1 MKYAEV
7 SVNAPAA
14 QRQTFSYSIP
24 SELTVEIGQAV
35 YVPFGQKTVQGLVIE
50 LTDVPAFEPTRDI
63 IGVIDSQPLL
73 SAKQIL
79 LARWISDYYLSP
91 LFDAIA
97 LMLPPGF
104 ERRVLTTISLTKQEY
119 NTDSLNEHQL
129 SLLQSVKQKSP
140 QKLKEIETALGK
152 KRTSTAIS
160 RLIELGLIERTYE
173 LERVKVK
180 TQRVAYLRLTIP
192 RENAL
197 KTAANLPEKSRKQIS
212 LLNL

>member
-24 SELTVEIGQAV
+24 SELTVDVGQAV
-35 YVPFGQKTVQGLVIE
+35 YVPFGQKTVQGLVME

-79 LARWISDYYLSP
+79 LAKWLSDYYLSP
-91 LFDAIA
+91 LFDAVA

-104 ERRVLTTISLTKQEY
+104 ERRVLTTISLTQQEY
-119 NTDSLNEHQL
+119 DIASLNEHQL
-129 SLLQSVKQKSP
+129 SLLELLKQKAYN
-140 QKLKEIETALGK
+140 Q
-152 KRTSTAIS
+152 
-160 RLIELGLIERTYE
+160 
-173 LERVKVK
+173 
-180 TQRVAYLRLTIP
+180 TQ
-192 RENAL
+192 
-197 KTAANLPEKSRKQIS
+197 
-212 LLNL
+212 

>member
-24 SELTVEIGQAV
+24 SELTVDIGQAV
-35 YVPFGQKTVQGLVIE
+35 YVPFGQKTVQGVVIE

-63 IGVIDSQPLL
+63 IGVIDSRPLL
-73 SAKQIL
+73 SAKQVL

-104 ERRVLTTISLTKQEY
+104 ERRVLTTISLAHQDY
-119 NTDSLNEHQL
+119 DAASLNEHRWN
-129 SLLQSVKQKSP
+129 LLELLKQK
-140 QKLKEIETALGK
+140 KAVRLNEIETLLGK
-152 KRTSTAIS
+152 KRASATIS
-160 RLIELGLIERTYE
+160 QLVELGLVQKTYE

-180 TQRVAYLRLTIP
+180 SRQVPYIRLMW
-192 RENAL
+192 RRRRRRRA
-197 KTAANLPEKSRKQIS
+197 
-212 LLNL
+212 

>member
-24 SELTVEIGQAV
+24 SELTFEIGQAV

-97 LMLPPGF
+97 LMLPPG
-104 ERRVLTTISLTKQEY
+104 
-119 NTDSLNEHQL
+119 
-129 SLLQSVKQKSP
+129 
-140 QKLKEIETALGK
+140 
-152 KRTSTAIS
+152 
-160 RLIELGLIERTYE
+160 
-173 LERVKVK
+173 LE
-180 TQRVAYLRLTIP
+180 
-192 RENAL
+192 
-197 KTAANLPEKSRKQIS
+197 
-212 LLNL
+212 